1 MLTRLLPVFVAL
13 LLAAPS
19 RAAISVVATTTSMGM
34 LVRTVGGGR
43 VSVTVLAPPDRDAHS
58 LQARPSMILAARR
71 ADLVVAV
78 GAELEIAWLPA
89 VLQSASNARVLPGQ
103 PGYFEAAAAVDL
115 IETGEAADRSRGDV
129 HPAGNPHV
137 YMDPERMAQV
147 ARALA
152 ARLAALDPGGASQY
166 RASAESFA
174 ASAAARIE
182 AWKSRVAGAPGALL
196 YHKDVNY
203 LMARLG
209 LPVLGYVE
217 PIPGVPPTAQ
227 HLRNLVQRFTGQ
239 RGVILYT
246 TVQPPQGPDFL
257 AKGLGWAATRLP
269 LEPSV
274 DATADDYFALIAQWV
289 TALAGARS

>member
-166 RASAESFA
+166 RANAESFA
-174 ASAAARIE
+174 ASAAVRIE

-209 LPVLGYVE
+209 LPVLGYIE

-239 RGVILYT
+239 RGVILHT
-246 TVQPPQGPDFL
+246 TAQPPQGPDFL

-274 DATADDYFALIAQWV
+274 DATADDYFALIDRWV

>member
-1 MLTRLLPVFVAL
+1 MLTRLLPVLVAL
-13 LLAAPS
+13 LLAVPS

-166 RASAESFA
+166 RANAESFA